1 MKQKAKEVKA
11 LEAKGWKII
20 RIRKHQLYEMLH
32 WSDKTGTENLGCS
45 HKEVISDLKMQF
57 HCSDGG
63 EKVLEVGLK
72 DNKRR

>member
-32 WSDKTGTENLGCS
+32 WSDKIGTENL
-45 HKEVISDLKMQF
+45 L
-57 HCSDGG
+57 
-63 EKVLEVGLK
+63 
-72 DNKRR
+72 